1 VLAST
6 EPLSFW
12 GGYDAATGTI
22 IDRAHSL
29 SGRIAAGCVLAIPFT
44 KGSSTTSAVLLE
56 AIRAGTAPAAL
67 LTRGEDAF
75 LALASF
81 VADELYRRPLPV
93 LALDPD
99 DFARLR
105 TGQRATISKD
115 GQIELD
121 EDELF
126 SRDEER

>member
-1 VLAST
+1 
-6 EPLSFW
+6 
-12 GGYDAATGTI
+12 
-22 IDRAHSL
+22 
-29 SGRIAAGCVLAIPFT
+29 
-44 KGSSTTSAVLLE
+44 
-56 AIRAGTAPAAL
+56 
-67 LTRGEDAF
+67 
-75 LALASF
+75 